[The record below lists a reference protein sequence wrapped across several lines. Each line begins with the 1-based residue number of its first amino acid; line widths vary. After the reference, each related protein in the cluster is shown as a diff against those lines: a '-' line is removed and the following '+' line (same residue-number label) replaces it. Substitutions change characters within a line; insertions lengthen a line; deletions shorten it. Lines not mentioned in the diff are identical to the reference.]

1 MEGTE
6 RKKIFKKVL
15 QVIFPLLLGIFIL
28 VWVYRDF
35 NFQRVGEVMLH
46 GMDYG
51 WIALSLLFGV
61 FANLFRGWRWR
72 LALEPLGEYPKTANC
87 VYAIFISYASN
98 LVIPR
103 VGEVTRCG
111 VLSKYDGISFPKSLG
126 TVVSERMIDT
136 LCVGLITGVVLLLQM
151 PVFATFFA
159 ETGTNVGRY
168 AEVLTSGHFYLII
181 LCVLAILVLAFF
193 LIRNIALFAKLKG
206 ILQNVW
212 QGIVALK
219 DIRQIPL
226 YIIYTLGIW
235 ACYFL
240 EFYLAFFLIRNI
252 ALFAKLKGILQNV
265 WQGVVALKDVK
276 QIPLYIIYTLGIWV
290 CYFLEFYLAF
300 FAFDFSADLG
310 ISAGLVM
317 FVVGTLAVI
326 VPTPNGAGPW
336 HFAVMTMMMLYG
348 VGKEDAGIFAL
359 LVHGIQTFLLIL
371 LGIYGLLALPFTNK
385 TK

>member
-235 ACYFL
+235 
-240 EFYLAFFLIRNI
+240 
-252 ALFAKLKGILQNV
+252 
-265 WQGVVALKDVK
+265 
-276 QIPLYIIYTLGIWV
+276 V

-300 FAFDFSADLG
+300 FAFDFSAGLG
-310 ISAGLVM
+310 FSAGLVM

>member
-6 RKKIFKKVL
+6 RKKIFKKAL
-15 QVIFPLLLGIFIL
+15 QIIFPLLLGIFIL

-35 NFQRVGEVMLH
+35 NFQRVWEVLAN
-46 GMDYG
+46 GVDYR
-51 WIALSLLFGV
+51 WMFVSLVFGV
-61 FANLFRGWRWR
+61 FANLFRGWRWK
-72 LALEPLGEYPKTANC
+72 LALKPLGEYPKTAHC

-98 LVIPR
+98 LIIPR

-111 VLSKYDGISFPKSLG
+111 VLSKYDDVSFSKSLG
-126 TVVSERMIDT
+126 TVVSERMVDT
-136 LCVGLITGVVLLLQM
+136 LCVGLITGLVLLSQM

-168 AEVLTSGHFYLII
+168 AEVLTSGHFYLAV
-181 LCVLAILVLAFF
+181 LCVAAILVLLFF
-193 LIRNIALFAKLKG
+193 LVRNIALFAKLRG
-206 ILQNVW
+206 ILHNVW

-219 DIRQIPL
+219 DIRPIPL
-226 YIIYTLGIW
+226 YI
-235 ACYFL
+235 
-240 EFYLAFFLIRNI
+240 
-252 ALFAKLKGILQNV
+252 V
-265 WQGVVALKDVK
+265 
-276 QIPLYIIYTLGIWV
+276 YTLGIWV
-290 CYFLEFYLAF
+290 CYFLEFYLTFYAF
-300 FAFDFSADLG
+300 EFSTHLG
-310 ISAGLVM
+310 LSTGLVM

-371 LGIYGLLALPFTNK
+371 LGIYGLSALPFTNK
-385 TK
+385 NK

>member
-6 RKKIFKKVL
+6 RKKIIKKVL
-15 QVIFPLLLGIFIL
+15 QVVFPLLLGTFIL

-35 NFQRVGEVMLH
+35 NFNRVWEVLVG

-51 WIALSLLFGV
+51 WMFVSLVFGV
-61 FANLFRGWRWR
+61 LANLFRGWRWK
-72 LALEPLGEYPKTANC
+72 LALEPLGEYPKSANC
-87 VYAIFISYASN
+87 VYAIFVSYASN

-111 VLSKYDGISFPKSLG
+111 VLSKYDGVSFSKSLG
-126 TVVSERMIDT
+126 TVVSERMVDT
-136 LCVGLITGVVLLLQM
+136 LCVGIITGMVLLLQM
-151 PVFATFFA
+151 PVFADFFA
-159 ETGTNVGRY
+159 RTGTNVGRY
-168 AEVLTSGHFYLII
+168 AEVLTSGHFYLIM
-181 LCVLAILVLAFF
+181 LCTLAVFVLAFF
-193 LIRNIALFAKLKG
+193 LIRNIALFAKIKG

-219 DIRQIPL
+219 DI
-226 YIIYTLGIW
+226 
-235 ACYFL
+235 
-240 EFYLAFFLIRNI
+240 
-252 ALFAKLKGILQNV
+252 KH
-265 WQGVVALKDVK
+265 
-276 QIPLYIIYTLGIWV
+276 IPLYIIYTLGIWV
-290 CYFLEFYLAF
+290 SYFLEFYLAF
-300 FAFDFSADLG
+300 YAFGFTSHLG
-310 ISAGLVM
+310 ITAGLVM

-385 TK
+385 NK

>member
-15 QVIFPLLLGIFIL
+15 QMVFPLLLGAFIL

-35 NFQRVGEVMLH
+35 NFQRVGEVLTG

-51 WIALSLLFGV
+51 WILLSLVFGV
-61 FANLFRGWRWR
+61 FANLFRGWRWK
-72 LALEPLGEYPKTANC
+72 LALEPLGEYPKTSHC

-111 VLSKYDGISFPKSLG
+111 VLSKYDGVSFSQSLG

-136 LCVGLITGVVLLLQM
+136 LCVGLITGGVLLSQM

-168 AEVLTSGHFYLII
+168 AEVLTSAHFYLII
-181 LCVLAILVLAFF
+181 LCGLAILVLCFF

-206 ILQNVW
+206 ILQNIW
-212 QGIVALK
+212 QGVIALK

-226 YIIYTLGIW
+226 YIIYT
-235 ACYFL
+235 F
-240 EFYLAFFLIRNI
+240 
-252 ALFAKLKGILQNV
+252 
-265 WQGVVALKDVK
+265 
-276 QIPLYIIYTLGIWV
+276 GIWV

-300 FAFDFSADLG
+300 YAFSFSAHLG
-310 ISAGLVM
+310 LSAGLVM

-371 LGIYGLLALPFTNK
+371 LGIYGLSALPFTNK
-385 TK
+385 LK

>member
-1 MEGTE
+1 LEGTE

-15 QVIFPLLLGIFIL
+15 QVVFPLLLGLFIL
-28 VWVYRDF
+28 VWVYKDF
-35 NFQRVGEVMLH
+35 NFQRVGEVLAH

-51 WIALSLLFGV
+51 WIALSLVFGV
-61 FANLFRGWRWR
+61 FANLFRGWRWK
-72 LALEPLGEYPKTANC
+72 LALEPLNEYPKTSHC

-111 VLSKYDGISFPKSLG
+111 VLSKYDGVSFPKSLG

-136 LCVGLITGVVLLLQM
+136 LCVGMITGLVLLSQM

-159 ETGTNVGRY
+159 ETGTNVDRY
-168 AEVLTSGHFYLII
+168 AEVFSSGHFYLMM
-181 LCVLAILVLAFF
+181 LCVLAILLLAFF
-193 LIRNIALFAKLKG
+193 LIRNVALFAKLKG
-206 ILQNVW
+206 ILHNVW

-219 DIRQIPL
+219 DIKHIPI
-226 YIIYTLGIW
+226 YIMYTI
-235 ACYFL
+235 
-240 EFYLAFFLIRNI
+240 
-252 ALFAKLKGILQNV
+252 
-265 WQGVVALKDVK
+265 
-276 QIPLYIIYTLGIWV
+276 GIWV
-290 CYFLEFYLAF
+290 CYFLEFYLTFYAF
-300 FAFDFSADLG
+300 GFSAHLG
-310 ISAGLVM
+310 VSAGLVM

-336 HFAVMTMMMLYG
+336 HFAVMTMMVLYG

-371 LGIYGLLALPFTNK
+371 LGIYGLLALPFINK

>member
-15 QVIFPLLLGIFIL
+15 QVVFPLLLGAFIL

-35 NFQRVGEVMLH
+35 NFQRVGEVLLG

-51 WIALSLLFGV
+51 WIALSLVFGV
-61 FANLFRGWRWR
+61 FANLFRGWRWK

-87 VYAIFISYASN
+87 VYAIFVSYASN
-98 LVIPR
+98 LIIPR

-111 VLSKYDGISFPKSLG
+111 VLSKYDGVSFSQSLG

-136 LCVGLITGVVLLLQM
+136 LCVGLITGLVFLSQM

-159 ETGTNVGRY
+159 ETGTNVGKY

-181 LCVLAILVLAFF
+181 LCVLAVLVLAFF

-226 YIIYTLGIW
+226 YIVYTFGIW
-235 ACYFL
+235 ISYFL
-240 EFYLAFFLIRNI
+240 EFYLAF
-252 ALFAKLKGILQNV
+252 
-265 WQGVVALKDVK
+265 
-276 QIPLYIIYTLGIWV
+276 Y
-290 CYFLEFYLAF
+290 
-300 FAFDFSADLG
+300 AFDFSAHLG
-310 ISAGLVM
+310 VTAGLVM

-371 LGIYGLLALPFTNK
+371 LGIYGLSALPFTNK
-385 TK
+385 LK

>member
-15 QVIFPLLLGIFIL
+15 QVVFPLLLGAFIL

-35 NFQRVGEVMLH
+35 NFQRVGEVLTG

-51 WIALSLLFGV
+51 WIAVSLVFGV
-61 FANLFRGWRWR
+61 FANLFRGWRWK
-72 LALEPLGEYPKTANC
+72 LALEPLGEYPRTSHC

-111 VLSKYDGISFPKSLG
+111 VLSKYDGVSFSKSLG

-136 LCVGLITGVVLLLQM
+136 LCVGLITGLVLLSQM

-181 LCVLAILVLAFF
+181 LCALVILVL
-193 LIRNIALFAKLKG
+193 G
-206 ILQNVW
+206 
-212 QGIVALK
+212 
-219 DIRQIPL
+219 
-226 YIIYTLGIW
+226 
-235 ACYFL
+235 
-240 EFYLAFFLIRNI
+240 FFLIRNI

-265 WQGVVALKDVK
+265 WQGVVALKDIK
-276 QIPLYIIYTLGIWV
+276 HIPLYIIYTVGIWG

-300 FAFDFSADLG
+300 YAFGFSAHLG
-310 ISAGLVM
+310 VSAGLVM

-371 LGIYGLLALPFTNK
+371 LGIYGLSALPFTNK
-385 TK
+385 LK

>member
-1 MEGTE
+1 MEGTD

-15 QVIFPLLLGIFIL
+15 QVVFPLLLGAFIL
-28 VWVYRDF
+28 FWVYRDF
-35 NFQRVGEVMLH
+35 SFQRVWEVLTG
-46 GMDYG
+46 GMNYG
-51 WIALSLLFGV
+51 WILVSLVFGV
-61 FANLFRGWRWR
+61 FANLFRGWRWK
-72 LALEPLGEYPKTANC
+72 LALEPLGESPKAANC

-111 VLSKYDGISFPKSLG
+111 VLSKYDGVSFSKSLG

-136 LCVGLITGVVLLLQM
+136 LCVGLITGLTLLLQM
-151 PVFATFFA
+151 PVFANFFA
-159 ETGTNVGRY
+159 ETGTNVDRY
-168 AEVLTSGHFYLII
+168 AEVLTSAHFYLIVV
-181 LCVLAILVLAFF
+181 CVLAALVLVFF
-193 LIRNIALFAKLKG
+193 LVRNIALFAKVKG

-219 DIRQIPL
+219 DIKQVPL
-226 YIIYTLGIW
+226 YIIYT
-235 ACYFL
+235 
-240 EFYLAFFLIRNI
+240 
-252 ALFAKLKGILQNV
+252 V
-265 WQGVVALKDVK
+265 
-276 QIPLYIIYTLGIWV
+276 GIWV

-300 FAFDFSADLG
+300 YAFGFSAHLG
-310 ISAGLVM
+310 VSAGLVM

-336 HFAVMTMMMLYG
+336 HFAVMTMMVLYG

-371 LGIYGLLALPFTNK
+371 LGIYGLSALPFTNK
-385 TK
+385 LK

>member
-15 QVIFPLLLGIFIL
+15 QVVFPLLLGAFIL

-35 NFQRVGEVMLH
+35 NFQRVGEVLLG

-51 WIALSLLFGV
+51 WIALSLVFGV
-61 FANLFRGWRWR
+61 FANLFRGWRWK

-87 VYAIFISYASN
+87 VYAIFVSYASN
-98 LVIPR
+98 LIIPR

-111 VLSKYDGISFPKSLG
+111 VLSKYDGVSFSQSLG

-136 LCVGLITGVVLLLQM
+136 LCVGLITGLVLLSQM

-159 ETGTNVGRY
+159 ETGTNVGKY

-181 LCVLAILVLAFF
+181 LCVLAVLVLAFF

-226 YIIYTLGIW
+226 YIVYTFGIW
-235 ACYFL
+235 ISYFL
-240 EFYLAFFLIRNI
+240 EFYLAF
-252 ALFAKLKGILQNV
+252 
-265 WQGVVALKDVK
+265 
-276 QIPLYIIYTLGIWV
+276 Y
-290 CYFLEFYLAF
+290 
-300 FAFDFSADLG
+300 AFDFSAHLG
-310 ISAGLVM
+310 VTAGLVM

-371 LGIYGLLALPFTNK
+371 LGIYGLSALPFTNK
-385 TK
+385 LK

>member
-219 DIRQIPL
+219 DI
-226 YIIYTLGIW
+226 
-235 ACYFL
+235 
-240 EFYLAFFLIRNI
+240 
-252 ALFAKLKGILQNV
+252 
-265 WQGVVALKDVK
+265 K

-300 FAFDFSADLG
+300 FAFDFSAGLG

>member
-15 QVIFPLLLGIFIL
+15 QMVFPLLLGAFIL

-35 NFQRVGEVMLH
+35 NFQRVGEVLTG

-51 WIALSLLFGV
+51 WILLSLVFGV
-61 FANLFRGWRWR
+61 FANLFRGWRWK
-72 LALEPLGEYPKTANC
+72 LALEPLGEYPKTSHC

-111 VLSKYDGISFPKSLG
+111 VLSKYDGVSFSQSLG

-136 LCVGLITGVVLLLQM
+136 LCVGLITGGVLLSQM

-168 AEVLTSGHFYLII
+168 AEVLTSAHFYLII
-181 LCVLAILVLAFF
+181 LCGLAILVLGFF

-206 ILQNVW
+206 ILQNIW
-212 QGIVALK
+212 QGVIALK

-226 YIIYTLGIW
+226 YIVYTFGIW
-235 ACYFL
+235 ICYFL
-240 EFYLAFFLIRNI
+240 EFYLAF
-252 ALFAKLKGILQNV
+252 
-265 WQGVVALKDVK
+265 
-276 QIPLYIIYTLGIWV
+276 Y
-290 CYFLEFYLAF
+290 AF
-300 FAFDFSADLG
+300 SFSAHLG
-310 ISAGLVM
+310 LSAGLVM

-371 LGIYGLLALPFTNK
+371 LGIYGLSALPFTNK
-385 TK
+385 LK

>member
-15 QVIFPLLLGIFIL
+15 QVLFPLLLGAFIL

-35 NFQRVGEVMLH
+35 NFQRVGEVLTG

-51 WIALSLLFGV
+51 WIAVSLVFGV
-61 FANLFRGWRWR
+61 FANLFRGWRWK
-72 LALEPLGEYPKTANC
+72 LALEPLGEYPRTSHC

-111 VLSKYDGISFPKSLG
+111 VLSKYDGVSFSKSLG

-136 LCVGLITGVVLLLQM
+136 LCVGLITGLVLLSQM

-181 LCVLAILVLAFF
+181 LCALAILVL
-193 LIRNIALFAKLKG
+193 G
-206 ILQNVW
+206 
-212 QGIVALK
+212 
-219 DIRQIPL
+219 
-226 YIIYTLGIW
+226 
-235 ACYFL
+235 
-240 EFYLAFFLIRNI
+240 FFLIRNI

-265 WQGVVALKDVK
+265 WQGVVALKDIK
-276 QIPLYIIYTLGIWV
+276 HIPLYIIYTVGIWV

-300 FAFDFSADLG
+300 YAFGFSAHLG
-310 ISAGLVM
+310 VSAGLVM

-371 LGIYGLLALPFTNK
+371 LGIYGLSALPFTNK
-385 TK
+385 LK

>member
-6 RKKIFKKVL
+6 RKKIFKKLL
-15 QVIFPLLLGIFIL
+15 QVVFPLLLGTFIL

-35 NFQRVGEVMLH
+35 NFQRVGEVLTGQMN
-46 GMDYG
+46 YG
-51 WIALSLLFGV
+51 WIALSLVFGV
-61 FANLFRGWRWR
+61 FANLFRGWRWK
-72 LALEPLGEYPKTANC
+72 LALEPLDEHPKTANC
-87 VYAIFISYASN
+87 IYAIFISYASN

-111 VLSKYDGISFPKSLG
+111 VLSKYDQVSFSKSLG

-136 LCVGLITGVVLLLQM
+136 LCVGLITGLVLLSQM

-181 LCVLAILVLAFF
+181 LCTLAVFLLAFF
-193 LIRNIALFAKLKG
+193 LVRNIALFAKLKG
-206 ILQNVW
+206 ILQNIW
-212 QGIVALK
+212 QGIIALK
-219 DIRQIPL
+219 DIKQIPL
-226 YIIYTLGIW
+226 YVCYTIGIW
-235 ACYFL
+235 GCYFL
-240 EFYLAFFLIRNI
+240 EFYLAFYAFEFS
-252 ALFAKLKGILQNV
+252 AQ
-265 WQGVVALKDVK
+265 
-276 QIPLYIIYTLGIWV
+276 LGIT
-290 CYFLEFYLAF
+290 
-300 FAFDFSADLG
+300 
-310 ISAGLVM
+310 AGLVM

-336 HFAVMTMMMLYG
+336 HFAIMTMMMLYG

-371 LGIYGLLALPFTNK
+371 LGIYGLSALPFTNK
-385 TK
+385 LK

>member
-1 MEGTE
+1 MEGTD

-15 QVIFPLLLGIFIL
+15 QVVFPLLLGAFIL
-28 VWVYRDF
+28 IWVYRDF

-219 DIRQIPL
+219 DI
-226 YIIYTLGIW
+226 
-235 ACYFL
+235 
-240 EFYLAFFLIRNI
+240 
-252 ALFAKLKGILQNV
+252 
-265 WQGVVALKDVK
+265 K

-300 FAFDFSADLG
+300 FAFDFSAGLG

>member
-6 RKKIFKKVL
+6 RKKIFKKIL
-15 QVIFPLLLGIFIL
+15 QVVFPLLLGAFIL

-35 NFQRVGEVMLH
+35 NFQRVGEVLFG
-46 GMDYG
+46 GMDYT
-51 WIALSLLFGV
+51 WIALSLVFGV
-61 FANLFRGWRWR
+61 FANLFRGWRWK

-111 VLSKYDGISFPKSLG
+111 VLSEYDGVSFSQSLG

-136 LCVGLITGVVLLLQM
+136 LCVGLITGLVLLSQM

-181 LCVLAILVLAFF
+181 LCILAILVLAFF

-219 DIRQIPL
+219 DIKHIPL
-226 YIIYTLGIW
+226 YVFYTFGIW
-235 ACYFL
+235 GCYFL
-240 EFYLAFFLIRNI
+240 EFYL
-252 ALFAKLKGILQNV
+252 
-265 WQGVVALKDVK
+265 
-276 QIPLYIIYTLGIWV
+276 T
-290 CYFLEFYLAF
+290 FY
-300 FAFDFSADLG
+300 AFDFSAHLG
-310 ISAGLVM
+310 ITAGLVM

-371 LGIYGLLALPFTNK
+371 LGIYGLSALPFTNK
-385 TK
+385 LK

>member
-1 MEGTE
+1 M
-6 RKKIFKKVL
+6 
-15 QVIFPLLLGIFIL
+15 
-28 VWVYRDF
+28 
-35 NFQRVGEVMLH
+35 
-46 GMDYG
+46 
-51 WIALSLLFGV
+51 
-61 FANLFRGWRWR
+61 
-72 LALEPLGEYPKTANC
+72 
-87 VYAIFISYASN
+87 YAIFISYASN

-240 EFYLAFFLIRNI
+240 EFYLAFF
-252 ALFAKLKGILQNV
+252 
-265 WQGVVALKDVK
+265 
-276 QIPLYIIYTLGIWV
+276 
-290 CYFLEFYLAF
+290 
-300 FAFDFSADLG
+300 AFDFSAGLG

>member
-6 RKKIFKKVL
+6 RKKIIKKIL
-15 QVIFPLLLGIFIL
+15 QVVFPLLLGAFIL
-28 VWVYRDF
+28 FWVYRDF
-35 NFQRVGEVMLH
+35 NFQRVGEVLTD
-46 GMDYG
+46 GMDYR
-51 WIALSLLFGV
+51 WMALSLVFGV
-61 FANLFRGWRWR
+61 FANLFRGWRWK
-72 LALEPLGEYPKTANC
+72 LALEPLGEYPKTSHC

-111 VLSKYDGISFPKSLG
+111 VLSKYDGVSFSQSLG

-136 LCVGLITGVVLLLQM
+136 LCVGLITGLVLLLQM

-159 ETGTNVGRY
+159 KTGTNVGRY
-168 AEVLTSGHFYLII
+168 AEVFTSGHFYLII
-181 LCVLAILVLAFF
+181 LCALAILVLAFF

-206 ILQNVW
+206 ILQNIW
-212 QGIVALK
+212 QGVIALK

-226 YIIYTLGIW
+226 YIM
-235 ACYFL
+235 
-240 EFYLAFFLIRNI
+240 
-252 ALFAKLKGILQNV
+252 
-265 WQGVVALKDVK
+265 
-276 QIPLYIIYTLGIWV
+276 YTLGIWV

-300 FAFDFSADLG
+300 YAFGFSAHLG
-310 ISAGLVM
+310 ITAGLVM

-371 LGIYGLLALPFTNK
+371 LGIYGLSALPFTNK
-385 TK
+385 LK

>member
-1 MEGTE
+1 LERTE

-15 QVIFPLLLGIFIL
+15 QVIFPLLLGAFIL
-28 VWVYRDF
+28 FWVYRDF
-35 NFQRVGEVMLH
+35 NFQRVWLVLTHE
-46 GMDYG
+46 MDYG
-51 WIALSLLFGV
+51 WMAVSLVFGV
-61 FANLFRGWRWR
+61 FANLFRGWRWK
-72 LALEPLGEYPKTANC
+72 LALAPLGEYPKTAHC

-111 VLSKYDGISFPKSLG
+111 ILSKYDGVSFSKSLG

-136 LCVGLITGVVLLLQM
+136 LCVGLITGLVLLSQM

-159 ETGTNVGRY
+159 ETGTDVGRY

-181 LCVLAILVLAFF
+181 LCVLAVLVLGFF

-206 ILQNVW
+206 ILQNIW

-219 DIRQIPL
+219 DVRPIPL
-226 YIIYTLGIW
+226 YIVYTLGIW

-240 EFYLAFFLIRNI
+240 EFYLSFYAFGFSSH
-252 ALFAKLKGILQNV
+252 
-265 WQGVVALKDVK
+265 
-276 QIPLYIIYTLGIWV
+276 LG
-290 CYFLEFYLAF
+290 L
-300 FAFDFSADLG
+300 
-310 ISAGLVM
+310 SAGLVM

-336 HFAVMTMMMLYG
+336 HFAVMTMMVLYG

-371 LGIYGLLALPFTNK
+371 LGIYGLSALPFTNK
-385 TK
+385 LK

>member
-6 RKKIFKKVL
+6 RKKIFKKIL
-15 QVIFPLLLGIFIL
+15 QVVFPLLLGAFIL
-28 VWVYRDF
+28 IWVYRDF
-35 NFQRVGEVMLH
+35 NFQRVGEVLVN
-46 GMDYG
+46 GMNYG
-51 WIALSLLFGV
+51 WIALSLVFGV
-61 FANLFRGWRWR
+61 FANLFRGWRWK

-111 VLSKYDGISFPKSLG
+111 VLSKYDGVSFSKSLG

-136 LCVGLITGVVLLLQM
+136 LSVGLITGAVLLMQM
-151 PVFATFFA
+151 PVFADFFA
-159 ETGTNVGRY
+159 ETGTNVGKY
-168 AEVLTSGHFYLII
+168 AEVLTSAHFYLII
-181 LCVLAILVLAFF
+181 LCVLAILVLVFF
-193 LIRNIALFAKLKG
+193 LVRNIALFAKLKG
-206 ILQNVW
+206 IIQNVW

-219 DIRQIPL
+219 DIKQVPL
-226 YIIYTLGIW
+226 YLFYTIGIW
-235 ACYFL
+235 GCYFL
-240 EFYLAFFLIRNI
+240 EFYLAFYAFGFS
-252 ALFAKLKGILQNV
+252 AH
-265 WQGVVALKDVK
+265 
-276 QIPLYIIYTLGIWV
+276 LGIT
-290 CYFLEFYLAF
+290 
-300 FAFDFSADLG
+300 
-310 ISAGLVM
+310 AGMVM

-371 LGIYGLLALPFTNK
+371 LGIFGLSALPFTNK

>member
-6 RKKIFKKVL
+6 RKKIFKKIL
-15 QVIFPLLLGIFIL
+15 QVVFPLLLGAFIL
-28 VWVYRDF
+28 FWVYSDF
-35 NFQRVGEVMLH
+35 NFQRVGEVLTD
-46 GMDYG
+46 GMDYR
-51 WIALSLLFGV
+51 WMALSLVFGV
-61 FANLFRGWRWR
+61 FANLFRGWRWK
-72 LALEPLGEYPKTANC
+72 LALEPLGEYPKTSHC

-111 VLSKYDGISFPKSLG
+111 VLSKYDGVSFSQSLG

-136 LCVGLITGVVLLLQM
+136 LCVGLITGLVLLLQM

-181 LCVLAILVLAFF
+181 LCALAILVLAFF

-206 ILQNVW
+206 ILQNIW
-212 QGIVALK
+212 QGVIALK

-226 YIIYTLGIW
+226 YIMYT
-235 ACYFL
+235 F
-240 EFYLAFFLIRNI
+240 
-252 ALFAKLKGILQNV
+252 
-265 WQGVVALKDVK
+265 
-276 QIPLYIIYTLGIWV
+276 GIWV

-300 FAFDFSADLG
+300 YAFGFSAHLG
-310 ISAGLVM
+310 ITAGLVM

-371 LGIYGLLALPFTNK
+371 LGIYGLSALPFTNK
-385 TK
+385 LK